1 MARIEW
7 QSASVREG
15 AVAVTVAPAQVVEA
29 SMRGERGRALLSGGC
44 DHEVRELRPYLVE
57 ARRWNGEQVVEVRC
71 IDAASAGQPLVL
83 GFWASGCPQAKVG
96 DGGQARTFANVTSI
110 ELGPQEIA
118 VTCESELGSNGQPLP
133 AGVMVDQQVMD
144 ELAEL
149 RQARPALEAR
159 VAQLEADLDAARR
172 AASQAQRDAG
182 DRARLLAQIEGLRS
196 DNEALQRTLRSQAE
210 SRVSGAAVQREGLE
224 RQLAEKLEAADQ
236 AERQLAD
243 LSAQVAAAQSRVEEL
258 EREAAG
264 RRAQIGALDDVANL
278 TDEDIARLDAQL
290 DGLARRMGYDQG
302 SVELMASDPYLTG
315 GSVAEALQQASEQ
328 LDLAEQRMV
337 ALTRTREAYLMR
349 VQSSITTTSGDGT
362 IALSDELRRGDDGV

>member
-15 AVAVTVAPAQVVEA
+15 AVAVTVAPTQVVEA
-29 SMRGERGRALLSGGC
+29 SMPGERGRALLSGGC

-57 ARRWNGEQVVEVRC
+57 ARRWNGEQVVEVHC
-71 IDAASAGQPLVL
+71 IDAALARQPLVL

-96 DGGQARTFANVTSI
+96 DGSQARTFANVTSI
-110 ELGPQEIA
+110 ELGPQAIA
-118 VTCESELGSNGQPLP
+118 VTCESELGANGQPLP

-172 AASQAQRDAG
+172 TASQAQRDAG

-290 DGLARRMGYDQG
+290 DSLARRMGYDQG